1 MQTYRNERI
10 KIKPEF
16 FFLVAVFLMLLPFT
30 WILSWLIAAFFH
42 ELCHYL
48 ALKLCRVQICS
59 ITVGISGAAIET
71 DAMPVYKESISALAG
86 PVGGL
91 CLLFF
96 ARLIPSVAICALFQS
111 LYNLL
116 PIFPLDGGRVLRC
129 CFASLFGSERG
140 VRFSCILE
148 RGVVALVLIF
158 AVVLSFM
165 HRLGIVPI
173 VCAVILLLRSGQ
185 IKLPCKEEKQIV
197 Q

>member
-1 MQTYRNERI
+1 MPMFRDERI
-10 KIKPEF
+10 EIKPEF
-16 FFLVAVFLMLLPFT
+16 FFLVAVFLLLLPFK

-48 ALKLCRVQICS
+48 ALKLCRIQICS

-71 DAMPVYKESISALAG
+71 DAMPAYKETISALAG

-91 CLLFF
+91 CLLFLV
-96 ARLIPSVAICALFQS
+96 RLIPSVAICALFQS

-140 VRFSCILE
+140 VRFSRILE
-148 RGVVALVLIF
+148 RGVVSFILIF
-158 AVVLSFM
+158 AVVLSLT

-173 VCAVILLLRSGQ
+173 VCAVILLLRNDQ
-185 IKLPCKEEKQIV
+185 IKFPCKEEKQIV